1 MKLFLHGKSPKKEKL
16 KMQQILLKSR
26 FEALAYKYDGRT
38 ICESEYSRLP
48 KNTDLGFIFAFYFK
62 STNDQ
67 EFTDQN
73 QLVQDRKILR
83 KPGIG
88 GPWIPINENEFKS

>member
-1 MKLFLHGKSPKKEKL
+1 MFGIVSDQMFLIFVCIKTFENNLEIKLFLHGKLPKREKL

-48 KNTDLGFIFAFYFK
+48 KNTDLGFSFLLLFNA
-62 STNDQ
+62 
-67 EFTDQN
+67 N
-73 QLVQDRKILR
+73 Q
-83 KPGIG
+83 
-88 GPWIPINENEFKS
+88 

>member
-1 MKLFLHGKSPKKEKL
+1 MFGIVSDQMFLIFVCIKTFENNLEIKLFLHGKLPKREKL

-48 KNTDLGFIFAFYFK
+48 KNTDLGFIFAFYF
-62 STNDQ
+62 SN
-67 EFTDQN
+67 
-73 QLVQDRKILR
+73 L
-83 KPGIG
+83 
-88 GPWIPINENEFKS
+88 

>member
-1 MKLFLHGKSPKKEKL
+1 MKLFLHGKLPKIEKL

-48 KNTDLGFIFAFYFK
+48 KNTDLGFIFVFFSSQSIIRDPWTKTDWSWTKRFEK
-62 STNDQ
+62 SRN
-67 EFTDQN
+67 
-73 QLVQDRKILR
+73 
-83 KPGIG
+83 
-88 GPWIPINENEFKS
+88 

>member
-1 MKLFLHGKSPKKEKL
+1 MKLFLHGKLPKIEKL

-48 KNTDLGFIFAFYFK
+48 KNTDFGFIFAFYFK
-62 STNDQ
+62 STNNQ
-67 EFTDQN
+67 GFTDQK
-73 QLVQDRKILR
+73 QLVQDRKKLSSWR
-83 KPGIG
+83 SVDPCQC
-88 GPWIPINENEFKS
+88 

>member
-1 MKLFLHGKSPKKEKL
+1 MKLFLHGKSPKIEKL

-48 KNTDLGFIFAFYFK
+48 KNTDLGFIFVFYFM
-62 STNDQ
+62 STNDRGS
-67 EFTDQN
+67 TDHN
-73 QLVQDRKILR
+73 
-83 KPGIG
+83 
-88 GPWIPINENEFKS
+88 